1 MTSISLYTAGE
12 PWISPPRDSHIAH
25 LARAAIQQ
33 VQVAGLITLDDP
45 RVAGLVI
52 HGHRGGN
59 AAAFSSYSHSTVPS
73 ILFRAITVDLLA
85 LPVMFTVK
93 ITRPEMPF

>member
-1 MTSISLYTAGE
+1 M
-12 PWISPPRDSHIAH
+12 
-25 LARAAIQQ
+25 
-33 VQVAGLITLDDP
+33 
-45 RVAGLVI
+45 
-52 HGHRGGN
+52 

-93 ITRPEMPF
+93 ITRPEMPFWPTTGLALQPDS